1 MSFEP
6 IHSARTNVL
15 SWGQI
20 SLLGA
25 LAKDSYIK
33 VTMNSDLS
41 TASKDAGGYNESVS
55 ILADRSATIEL
66 TLQAQSAVNVA
77 LAKIV
82 ASDRRN
88 GTLTV
93 APLDIQTKGTLYLYD
108 FPECYITKRADEDKS
123 EDMSG
128 GTTVWT
134 FRCPDA
140 REKDL
145 KNFNFNVSINAMIN
159 EGVDATISLSTG
171 FDVVL

>member
-6 IHSARTNVL
+6 IHSSRTNVL

-33 VTMNSDLS
+33 VSMNSDLS

-55 ILADRSATIEL
+55 ILADRSATIEI
-66 TLQAQSAVNVA
+66 TLQAQSSVNVA
-77 LAKIV
+77 LARVV
-82 ASDRRN
+82 AADRRN
-88 GTLTV
+88 GDFTRV
-93 APLDIQTKGTLYLYD
+93 PLDIQTKGTLYLYD

-128 GTTVWT
+128 NYTTWT
-134 FRCPDA
+134 FRCPEA
-140 REKDL
+140 RERDL
-145 KNFNFNVSINAMIN
+145 ENFNFNVSINAMIN
-159 EGVDATISLSTG
+159 EGVDATITLSGG
-171 FDVVL
+171 FDVTL